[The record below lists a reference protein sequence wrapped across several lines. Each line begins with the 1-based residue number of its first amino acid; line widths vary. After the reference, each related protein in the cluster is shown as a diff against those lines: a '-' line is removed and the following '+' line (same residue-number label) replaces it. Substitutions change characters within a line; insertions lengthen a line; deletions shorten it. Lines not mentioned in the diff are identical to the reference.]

1 MVLWLYETYLQLK
14 KNHPIE
20 RSIILHRRGKM
31 NVFKMIEW
39 TMFICLFIVSI
50 YFMWDVMNKYKSKDT
65 SFKQYKKNL
74 TQYPTIVFSLDPWS
88 CEYGVDFNIII
99 DQHHKLSIG
108 NASINDNII
117 SLEPVETVFGCY
129 FKMQKIS
136 LSQEI
141 KPTKFDILFKF
152 NQSIPKEEL
161 PLTKL
166 YITSE
171 ENSYGIVM
179 FNWLEGETLV
189 YDAKP
194 ETMTEIILKG
204 EQILSLPEKGECQKK
219 SAYYCVA
226 TLIQTFDCKNC
237 SKRCILQSLYDNLR
251 PFYSDLHTEI
261 CQKESDVD
269 CFEYCAKN
277 GIMQKLAETGLCQQ
291 SCTTTEFSGKLVY
304 EGKVPGLDMNHI
316 TSFSYSIKAPATM
329 RVNEEYLIYDFVG
342 LVGSVGGTLGMF
354 IGFSFINVISD
365 VLNYFK
371 SFLEKKKL
379 EIY

>member
-1 MVLWLYETYLQLK
+1 
-14 KNHPIE
+14 
-20 RSIILHRRGKM
+20 M
-31 NVFKMIEW
+31 NAFKIIEW
-39 TMFICLFIVSI
+39 MILILLLMVSI
-50 YFMWDVMNKYKSKDT
+50 YFMWDVMNKYNSKDT
-65 SFKQYKKNL
+65 SFKHYKKSL
-74 TQYPTIVFSLDPWS
+74 TEYPTLVFSLYPWS
-88 CEYGVDFNIII
+88 YKLGVNFNIII
-99 DQHHKLSIG
+99 DQHHELSFG
-108 NASINDNII
+108 NTSIDENIV
-117 SLEPVETVFGCY
+117 SLEPVETVFGNY
-129 FKMQKIS
+129 FRLQKIS
-136 LSQEI
+136 LSREI
-141 KPTKFDILFKF
+141 KPTKFSILFKF
-152 NQSIPKEEL
+152 NQTIPKEEL

-204 EQILSLPEKGECQKK
+204 EQILSLPEKGECQEK
-219 SAYYCVA
+219 SAYHCVA

-237 SKRCILQSLYDNLR
+237 SNRCILQSLYDNLR
-251 PFYSDLHTEI
+251 PFYGNLHTEI
-261 CQKESDVD
+261 CQEASDVD

-304 EGKVPGLDMNHI
+304 EGKVPGLDMNH
-316 TSFSYSIKAPATM
+316 TTYFSYSIKAPATM

-365 VLNYFK
+365 VLIYLK
-371 SFLEKKKL
+371 SILEKKKL